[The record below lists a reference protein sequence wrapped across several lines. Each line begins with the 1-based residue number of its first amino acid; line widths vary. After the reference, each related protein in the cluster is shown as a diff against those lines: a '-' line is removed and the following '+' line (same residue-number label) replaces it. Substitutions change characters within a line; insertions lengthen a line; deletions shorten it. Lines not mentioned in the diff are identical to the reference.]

1 METYFALF
9 LDFRT
14 VWILSRYLRYITL
27 VIGSDVIDED
37 TLEDNPND
45 KVYELKYHV
54 ANQETFIPNV
64 FEYKKTLES
73 YPIHKIIPESS

>member
-1 METYFALF
+1 MF
-9 LDFRT
+9 
-14 VWILSRYLRYITL
+14 
-27 VIGSDVIDED
+27 IGSDVIDED

-54 ANQETFIPNV
+54 ANQETFISNV

-73 YPIHKIIPESS
+73 YPIHKIVPE

>member
-1 METYFALF
+1 MTIIVRTTLF
-9 LDFRT
+9 
-14 VWILSRYLRYITL
+14 
-27 VIGSDVIDED
+27 IGSDVIDED

-54 ANQETFIPNV
+54 ANQETFISNV

-73 YPIHKIIPESS
+73 YPIHKIVPEW